1 MLTIDKDSL
10 DPVGSATVVVVDDQ
24 PANVTLLRGLLHAMG
39 VPRVDGH
46 THARH
51 GLARCLQDPPALL
64 LLDLHMP
71 DLDGLSFLRELARDL
86 PDDTYVPV
94 LVLTA
99 DVTTEAKRRAL
110 ASGAK
115 DFLTKPFERVEVELR
130 VRNLLETSALYARMQ
145 RRHAELRAEL
155 DQHLARQRLAA
166 ATHRAQLQRINQA
179 LETDA
184 LHLAFQ
190 PVSDLETGHTVGFE
204 ALARFS
210 TEPHR
215 PPNEWFAEA
224 HAVGLG
230 VSLEL
235 SAVNAALAALHELP
249 PDAYLAINVS
259 PETVLSTVLE
269 ELLIDSPCHR
279 VVLEL
284 TEHERVASYE
294 TLDAALT
301 PLRSRGVR
309 TAVDDAGAG
318 YASLQHI
325 LRLRPEIIK
334 LDISLIRELQRDPA
348 RRALTSALVTF
359 GREIDATIVAEGI
372 ETHQEMAAL
381 QRLGVRWGQ
390 GYYLGRPCPLPN
402 ATNAVQRRDC

>member
-1 MLTIDKDSL
+1 MLTIDTDSL
-10 DPVGSATVVVVDDQ
+10 DPVSGATVVVVDDQ
-24 PANVTLLRGLLHAMG
+24 PANVALLQGLLRAMG
-39 VPRVDGH
+39 VRRVDGH
-46 THARH
+46 TDARH
-51 GLARCLQDPPALL
+51 GLVRCLRDPPALL

-71 DLDGLSFLRELARDL
+71 DLDGLSFLHQLARDL
-86 PDDTYVPV
+86 PDDTYLPV

-99 DVTTEAKRRAL
+99 DVTAEAKQQAL
-110 ASGAK
+110 ATGAK

-145 RRHAELRAEL
+145 QRHAELRTEL

-166 ATHRAQLQRINQA
+166 ATHRAQLQRINQV

-190 PVSDLETGHTVGFE
+190 PVIDLVTGHTVGFE

-210 TEPHR
+210 TEPRR

-230 VSLEL
+230 VTLEI
-235 SAVNAALAALHELP
+235 SAVKAAVAALDDLP
-249 PDAYLAINVS
+249 PDAYLATNVS
-259 PETVLSTVLE
+259 PETVLSTKLE
-269 ELLIDSPCHR
+269 DLFSESACQR

-284 TEHERVASYE
+284 TEHERVTSYGS
-294 TLDAALT
+294 LDAILT
-301 PLRSRGVR
+301 RSRSRGIR

-334 LDISLIRELQRDPA
+334 LDISLIREVHRDPA

-359 GREIDATIVAEGI
+359 GREVDATIVAEGV
-372 ETHQEMAAL
+372 ETHDELTAL
-381 QRLGVRWGQ
+381 RHLGVRWGQ
-390 GYYLGRPCPLPN
+390 GYYLGRPAPLPN
-402 ATNAVQRRDC
+402 ATHAI